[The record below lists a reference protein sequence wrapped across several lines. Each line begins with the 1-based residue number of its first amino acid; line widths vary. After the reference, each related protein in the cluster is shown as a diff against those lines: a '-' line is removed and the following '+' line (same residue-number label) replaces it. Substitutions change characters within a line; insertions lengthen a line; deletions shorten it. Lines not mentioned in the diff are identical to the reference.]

1 MDIISYRIKKHFNI
15 YIGEVLPRSERD
27 RQLITV
33 LERVGLELSLIPNIL
48 QENIIDRV
56 ALQ

>member
-1 MDIISYRIKKHFNI
+1 MDIISYRIKEHFNI